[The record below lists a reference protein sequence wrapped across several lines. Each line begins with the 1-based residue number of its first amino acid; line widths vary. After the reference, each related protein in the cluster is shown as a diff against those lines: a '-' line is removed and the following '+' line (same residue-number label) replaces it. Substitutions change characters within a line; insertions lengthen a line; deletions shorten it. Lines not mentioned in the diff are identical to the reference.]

1 MDETAVVDAS
11 PFIFL
16 SRANHLDLLHSIYG
30 KILIPRAVAEEILA
44 MGPYDVSAA
53 ALTNCHLSEIVP
65 SPPIPASIRRWGL
78 GPGESSVLALVL
90 PNPQMIVI
98 MDDLAGR
105 RCADAKGLK
114 TRGTLGIVLLA
125 RKRGLIRSARA
136 TMEELIRSGLCLSQ
150 PVLDEALRRVG
161 E

>member
-44 MGPYDVSAA
+44 MGPHDVSAA

-136 TMEELIRSGLCLSQ
+136 TMEELIRSGLYLSQ